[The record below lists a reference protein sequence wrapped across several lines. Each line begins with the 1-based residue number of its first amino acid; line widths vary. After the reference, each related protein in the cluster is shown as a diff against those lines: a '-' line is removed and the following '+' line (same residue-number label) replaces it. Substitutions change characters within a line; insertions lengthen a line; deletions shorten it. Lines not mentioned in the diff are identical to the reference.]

1 MKKILVTGANGQLG
15 QCLQK
20 ISSQFEEFEFIFTD
34 SETLDITNKE
44 EVNDFFWQ
52 NAPDFCIN
60 AAAYTAVDLAETDI
74 EKAFLVNADGT
85 ENLAEACAENNAQF
99 IHVSTDYVF
108 DGENNLAYTEEDFT
122 NPLGVYGASK
132 LAGDELALEV
142 NPCSVILRT
151 SWVYSE
157 FGKNFVKTMLN
168 LFATKEELSIVA
180 DQFGQPT
187 NANDLAEAI
196 MKIIK
201 SEKITPGIFNF
212 SNLGRIS
219 WFDFAKK
226 IAELSEAKIKLNAIE
241 TSQYPTPAKRP
252 KNSVLDLDKISKTY
266 AIQLKPWE
274 ESLEDC
280 VQILQNNSNEKN
292 LIHIYSII

>member
-168 LFATKEELSIVA
+168 FFATKEELNIVA

-219 WFDFAKK
+219 WFDFAEK

-274 ESLEDC
+274 ESLEGC
-280 VQILQNNSNEKN
+280 VQILQNN
-292 LIHIYSII
+292 

>member
-60 AAAYTAVDLAETDI
+60 AAAYTAVDLAETEV

-108 DGENNLAYTEEDFT
+108 DGENNLSYTEEDFT

-132 LAGDELALEV
+132 LEGDEMALEV

-157 FGKNFVKTMLN
+157 FGKNFVKTMLS
-168 LFATKEELSIVA
+168 LFATKEELNIVA

-201 SEKITPGIFNF
+201 SAKITPGIFNF

-219 WFDFAKK
+219 WFDFAEK

-280 VQILQNNSNEKN
+280 VQILQNN
-292 LIHIYSII
+292 

>member
-60 AAAYTAVDLAETDI
+60 AAAYTAVDLAETDV

-132 LAGDELALEV
+132 LEGDELALEV

-157 FGKNFVKTMLN
+157 FGKNFVKTMLS
-168 LFATKEELSIVA
+168 LFATKEELNIVA

-219 WFDFAKK
+219 WFDFAEK

-280 VQILQNNSNEKN
+280 VQILQNN
-292 LIHIYSII
+292 

>member
-219 WFDFAKK
+219 WFDFAEK
-226 IAELSEAKIKLNAIE
+226 IAELSDAKIKLNAIE

-266 AIQLKPWE
+266 AVQLKPWE

-280 VQILQNNSNEKN
+280 VQILQNN
-292 LIHIYSII
+292 

>member
-226 IAELSEAKIKLNAIE
+226 IAELSDAKIKLNAIE

-266 AIQLKPWE
+266 AVPLKPWE

-280 VQILQNNSNEKN
+280 VQILQNN
-292 LIHIYSII
+292 

>member
-60 AAAYTAVDLAETDI
+60 TAAYTAVDLAETEV

-226 IAELSEAKIKLNAIE
+226 IAELSDAKIKLNAIE

-266 AIQLKPWE
+266 VIQLKPWE

-280 VQILQNNSNEKN
+280 VQILQNN
-292 LIHIYSII
+292 

>member
-168 LFATKEELSIVA
+168 LFATKEELNIVA

-219 WFDFAKK
+219 WFDFAEK

-252 KNSVLDLDKISKTY
+252 KNSVLDLDRISKTY

-274 ESLEDC
+274 ESLEGC
-280 VQILQNNSNEKN
+280 VQILQNN
-292 LIHIYSII
+292 